1 MRRVEGMK
9 RSILCLAVLV
19 LLTGAAAAGELT
31 VTFIGNMAFHITDG
45 ETTLL
50 SDFPYRSGAY
60 GYMEYDMDDVPP
72 IKNGVSLIT
81 HSHGDHWYKDQFAKM
96 DLSIIGP
103 TSVTNKVDPKKIV
116 PFDPDGPMTF
126 RDIEVQAIEMPHKL
140 SPQHYSYLVTW
151 HGLRLYFPGDTETPA
166 DMLHR
171 EDIDIMFI
179 SPWLIRTIERQ
190 DLTLD
195 TKVLVVYH
203 QKIGEEFPPF
213 QDYKR
218 MKQGESFT
226 MEFEALVPAG

>member
-1 MRRVEGMK
+1 MTKTNHFMRWM
-9 RSILCLAVLV
+9 LCLVPL
-19 LLTGAAAAGELT
+19 LLTAGVAVAGELT

-60 GYMEYDMDDVPP
+60 GYMEYDMDEVPP

-96 DLSIIGP
+96 DVSVIGP
-103 TSVTNKVDPKKIV
+103 TSVTNRVDTKKVV
-116 PFDPDGPMTF
+116 PFDADEPMIF
-126 RDIEVQAIEMPHKL
+126 RDIEVQAIEMPHNL
-140 SPQHYSYLVTW
+140 SPQHFSYLVTW

-166 DMLHR
+166 DMLQR
-171 EDIDIMFI
+171 KEIDIMFI
-179 SPWLIRTIERQ
+179 SPWLIRTIELQ

-213 QDYKR
+213 EDYKR
-218 MKQGESFT
+218 MKQGESFK
-226 MEFEALVPAG
+226 MDFEASVPAG

>member
-1 MRRVEGMK
+1 MK
-9 RSILCLAVLV
+9 TLKRTTRCIVCLSVF
-19 LLTGAAAAGELT
+19 LLLAPVVYAGELT

-60 GYMEYDMDDVPP
+60 GYMEYDLMDVPP

-81 HSHGDHWYKDQFAKM
+81 HSHGDHWYADQFKKM
-96 DLSIIGP
+96 NLSVIGP
-103 TSVTNKVDPKKIV
+103 TSVTSRIEAKRVV
-116 PFDPDGPMTF
+116 PFDPDTPMKF
-126 RDIEVQAIEMPHKL
+126 RDLEVQAIAMPHNL
-140 SPQHYSYLVTW
+140 SPQHYSYIVTW

-171 EDIDIMFI
+171 EDIDVMFI

-195 TKVLVVYH
+195 TKILVVYH

-218 MKQGESFT
+218 MKQGASFT
-226 MEFEALVPAG
+226 VSYDDDAK

>member
-1 MRRVEGMK
+1 MTPNIRIARWILSL
-9 RSILCLAVLV
+9 SIFFLLAPAVF
-19 LLTGAAAAGELT
+19 AGELT

-60 GYMEYDMDDVPP
+60 GYMEYDLADVPP
-72 IKNGVSLIT
+72 ITNGVSLIT

-96 DLSIIGP
+96 DLSVIGP
-103 TSVTNKVDPKKIV
+103 TSVTNRVKPKKVV
-116 PFDPDGPMTF
+116 PFNADAPMKF
-126 RDIEVQAIEMPHKL
+126 RDIEVQAIEMPHNL

-195 TKVLVVYH
+195 TKILVVYH

-213 QDYKR
+213 QNYKR
-218 MKQGESFT
+218 MKQATSFT
-226 MEFEALVPAG
+226 VPFDDETEN

>member
-1 MRRVEGMK
+1 MTRREGFR
-9 RSILCLAVLV
+9 RSILCLAVLI
-19 LLTGAAAAGELT
+19 LLTGAAGAGELT
-31 VTFIGNMAFHITDG
+31 VTFIGNSAFHITDG

-72 IKNGVSLIT
+72 IENGLSLVT
-81 HSHGDHWYKDQFAKM
+81 HSHADHWEKWMFAKM
-96 DLSIIGP
+96 DWSVIGP
-103 TSVTNKVDPKKIV
+103 TSVTGGVDSEKVV
-116 PFDPDGPMTF
+116 PFDADEPMTF
-126 RDIEVQAIEMPHKL
+126 RDIEVQAIEMPHSL
-140 SPQHYSYLVTW
+140 PQQHYSYLVTW
-151 HGLRLYFPGDTETPA
+151 HRLRLYFTGDTETPA
-166 DMLHR
+166 DILQR

-226 MEFEALVPAG
+226 VDFEVAVPAR

>member
-1 MRRVEGMK
+1 
-9 RSILCLAVLV
+9 
-19 LLTGAAAAGELT
+19 
-31 VTFIGNMAFHITDG
+31 MAFHIADG

-81 HSHGDHWYKDQFAKM
+81 HSHADHWYKDQFAKM
-96 DLSIIGP
+96 DLSVIGP
-103 TSVTNKVDPKKIV
+103 TSVTSKVDPEKAV
-116 PFDPDGPMTF
+116 PFDADEPMTF
-126 RDIEVQAIEMPHKL
+126 RDIEVQAIEMPHNS

-151 HGLRLYFPGDTETPA
+151 HGLRLYFSGDTETPA
-166 DMLHR
+166 DMLKR
-171 EDIDIMFI
+171 EDIDVMFI

-226 MEFEALVPAG
+226 VDFQVAVPAR